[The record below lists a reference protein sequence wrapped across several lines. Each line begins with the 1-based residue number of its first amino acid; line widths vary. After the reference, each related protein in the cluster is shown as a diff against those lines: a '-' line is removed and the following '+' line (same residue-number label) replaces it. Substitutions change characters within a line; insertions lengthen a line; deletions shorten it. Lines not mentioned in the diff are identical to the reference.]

1 MRTFPTTISTGEK
14 RRRAIVVAILL
25 LSIATAAG
33 CGKKAMVR
41 TFYLI
46 ELPQPADTAI
56 GTPPLIK
63 ASCEILPVV
72 ISPAFS
78 SARIALRT
86 DSHEL
91 TYYFYH
97 RWAIHPEEQLT
108 HLLEIYLQ
116 NENLFAGVSSGIWD
130 VVPIFQIA
138 GQVRQIEV
146 VEDEGGLDAHF
157 CMTLRLIDK
166 TLNKILVSHSFD
178 VSRALPE
185 RDINLF
191 ASVISDIYDE
201 ELSLFAGKLRS
212 YLSSL

>member
-97 RWAIHPEEQLT
+97 RWAIHPEEQFT

-116 NENLFAGVSSGIWD
+116 NENLFASVSSRIWD
-130 VVPIFQIA
+130 AVPIFQIA
-138 GQVRQIEV
+138 GQIRQLEI
-146 VEDEGGLDAHF
+146 VENEDGLDVRF
-157 CMTLRLIDK
+157 SMTLRLIDK
-166 TLNKILVSHSFD
+166 TLSKTLVSHSFD
-178 VSRALPE
+178 TSRPLPE
-185 RDINLF
+185 RDVNLF
-191 ASVISDIYDE
+191 ASEISDIYHE
-201 ELSLFAGKLRS
+201 ELAIFAGKLGS